1 MTKATLLLQEDWQSK
16 LRRFSLA
23 SRSKI
28 RGQHKGSHRSQRFG
42 TSMDFSDFREYHPG
56 DDVRQV
62 DWNVF
67 ARTDKY
73 FIKRFLDEQEMRVH
87 LLLDAS
93 KSMAHPEKWR
103 FACQLSL
110 AFGLTVLQND
120 DRFSF
125 SIVAEEQTPPFRKK
139 GAIYRQ
145 ALTQHISTL
154 PAPALKDSFAKYALQ
169 ALPKGQ
175 TMLIIIT
182 DGLEQMSEWEM
193 VISKLPRFA
202 KDIRIISIATEQEKN
217 PGYSGDVEL
226 QDMETDTKINVSM
239 SSHIL
244 EKYMEKRYTHEKA
257 FELLCAKYGI
267 ATMQLTVEEG
277 FQDAFFHKLRKAN
290 WIQ

>member
-1 MTKATLLLQEDWQSK
+1 MTKAALLLQDDWQIK

-23 SRSKI
+23 SRSKL

-87 LLLDAS
+87 VLLDAS
-93 KSMAHPEKWR
+93 KSMAQPEKWR

-110 AFGLTVLQND
+110 ALGLTVLQHD

-125 SIVAEEQTPPFRKK
+125 SVVSEEKTPPFRKK

-145 ALTQHISTL
+145 ALTRHISTL
-154 PAPALKDSFAKYALQ
+154 PVPVLKDSFAKHALQ

-182 DGLEQMSEWEM
+182 DGLEQISEWET
-193 VISKLPRFA
+193 VIRKLPRFA

-217 PGYSGDVEL
+217 PGFSGDMEL
-226 QDMETDTKINVSM
+226 QDAETETKINVSM
-239 SSHIL
+239 TPATL
-244 EKYMEKRYTHEKA
+244 EKYMEKRRAHEKA
-257 FELLCAKYGI
+257 FELLCAKYNI
-267 ATMQLTVEEG
+267 ATIQLTVEEG
-277 FQDAFFHKLRKAN
+277 FQEAFFHKLRKAN

>member
-1 MTKATLLLQEDWQSK
+1 MTTPALLLQEDWQVK
-16 LRRFSLA
+16 LRRFSLS
-23 SRSKI
+23 SRSKL

-87 LLLDAS
+87 VLLDAS
-93 KSMAHPEKWR
+93 KSMAHPDKWR

-110 AFGLTVLQND
+110 ALGLTVLQHD

-125 SIVAEEQTPPFRKK
+125 SVVAQDKTPPFQKK

-145 ALTQHISTL
+145 ALTKHISTL
-154 PAPALKDSFAKYALQ
+154 QTPSLKESFAKHALQ

-182 DGLEQMSEWEM
+182 DGLEHMSEWEM

-202 KDIRIISIATEQEKN
+202 KDIRLLSIATEQEMH
-217 PGYSGDVEL
+217 PSFSGDIEL
-226 QDMETDTKINVSM
+226 QDSERENKLNVSM
-239 SSHIL
+239 TSRVI
-244 EKYMEKRYTHEKA
+244 EQYTEKRRAHEKA
-257 FELLCAKYGI
+257 FESLCSKYGI
-267 ATMQLTVEEG
+267 ATMQLIVDEG
-277 FQDAFFHKLRKAN
+277 FQHAFFHKLRKAN

>member
-1 MTKATLLLQEDWQSK
+1 MTKPALLLQDDWQIK
-16 LRRFSLA
+16 LRRFSLS
-23 SRSKI
+23 SRSKL

-42 TSMDFSDFREYHPG
+42 TTMDFSDFREYHPG

-87 LLLDAS
+87 VLLDAS
-93 KSMAHPEKWR
+93 KSMAQPEKWR

-110 AFGLTVLQND
+110 ALGLTVLQND

-125 SIVAEEQTPPFRKK
+125 SVVAGDKTPPFRKK

-154 PAPALKDSFAKYALQ
+154 PIPSLKDSFAKYALQ

-175 TMLIIIT
+175 TMLVIIT

-202 KDIRIISIATEQEKN
+202 KDIRIITIGTEQEMN
-217 PGYSGDVEL
+217 PSFSGDIEL
-226 QDMETDTKINVSM
+226 QDIERDNKLNVSM
-239 SSHIL
+239 TSRVI
-244 EKYMEKRYTHEKA
+244 EQYMEKKQAHEKA
-257 FELLCAKYGI
+257 FESLCSKYGI
-267 ATMQLTVEEG
+267 ATMQLVVDEG
-277 FQDAFFHKLRKAN
+277 FQHAFFNKLRKAN